1 MEVHR
6 GGIAMSGLLSTKV
19 EIESQPSA
27 LRDTL
32 AHVELEY
39 TLRSDPNLIYPLVAS
54 FRRRLAAFELCSATE
69 EVRVSIALE
78 EALLNALYHGN
89 LELTASEL
97 EQVSDDLVAD
107 GFSSVIDDRMKLL
120 PFNVRRIH
128 VRAKISRDEAVFV
141 IRDEGRGFEVDR
153 FVPLVIDDE
162 LVRPSGRGLAL
173 IYSFMDAVFHNDCG
187 NEVTLV
193 KRRPAA

>member
-1 MEVHR
+1 
-6 GGIAMSGLLSTKV
+6 MSGLLSSKG
-19 EIESQPSA
+19 EIESAPAA

-39 TLRSDPNLIYPLVAS
+39 TLRSDPNLIYPLVS
-54 FRRRLAAFELCSATE
+54 CLRRRLAAFELCNATE

-89 LELTASEL
+89 LELSAGELQQLSE
-97 EQVSDDLVAD
+97 DLVTD
-107 GFSSVIDDRMKLL
+107 GVSSVIDNRMKLL

-128 VRAKISRDEAVFV
+128 VRAILTRDEAVFV
-141 IRDEGRGFEVDR
+141 IRDEGPGFEVDR

-162 LVRPSGRGLAL
+162 LAQPSARGLAL
-173 IYSFMDAVFHNDCG
+173 MHSFMDAVFHNEVG